1 MWHMNKAG
9 IFLLSVFI
17 MHLNTLGAFSDFSF
31 LTTSPCC
38 ATCSYRPE
46 EEEEGGEEEEVAVTG
61 DEAEGAGV
69 AIPGL

>member
-1 MWHMNKAG
+1 MWHVNKAR

-38 ATCSYRPE
+38 ATRSYRP
-46 EEEEGGEEEEVAVTG
+46 EEEGGEEEEVDVTG

>member
-17 MHLNTLGAFSDFSF
+17 MHLDTLGAFSDFSF

-46 EEEEGGEEEEVAVTG
+46 EEGGEEEEVAVTG